1 MKNYL
6 EKEVKKTRNQYA
18 LPPRGNAIPAGS
30 LSDFLSDFLN
40 TKLGMG
46 RVSQVRS
53 LTPNFRIVAFK
64 MWATRVKVAK
74 IANIILPKMG
84 IPPYAISTKFG
95 LGRESQVRTLLPN
108 FTVVAYKIWAYSPKI
123 AKIGIF
129 WYKFARKGYTP
140 LCEFYKI
147 WLGEGSPRSA
157 PSRQISSL
165 WLLKCGFT
173 APKIVKN
180 GNFWYTF
187 APKGKFWGSTE
198 KVEYR
203 CITTTRMQ

>member
-1 MKNYL
+1 M
-6 EKEVKKTRNQYA
+6 R
-18 LPPRGNAIPAGS
+18 
-30 LSDFLSDFLN
+30 FLQNLAW
-40 TKLGMG
+40 G
-46 RVSQVRS
+46 RESQVCTC
-53 LTPNFRIVAFK
+53 LPNFTIVALK
-64 MWATRVKVAK
+64 MKCGLTAPKVAK
-74 IANIILPKMG
+74 IANFGIILPKWVYPLSDFYQIWLVRG
-84 IPPYAISTKFG
+84 SPRSAPSCQISPLWLTKYG
-95 LGRESQVRTLLPN
+95 PTAP
-108 FTVVAYKIWAYSPKI
+108 KSPKLVF
-123 AKIGIF
+123 F

-187 APKGKFWGSTE
+187 APKEKFRGRQIKLDIGAQLQTSL
-198 KVEYR
+198 YA
-203 CITTTRMQ
+203 ITLSISLSHVHC

>member
-1 MKNYL
+1 
-6 EKEVKKTRNQYA
+6 
-18 LPPRGNAIPAGS
+18 
-30 LSDFLSDFLN
+30 
-40 TKLGMG
+40 
-46 RVSQVRS
+46 
-53 LTPNFRIVAFK
+53 
-64 MWATRVKVAK
+64 
-74 IANIILPKMG
+74 MG
-84 IPPYAISTKFG
+84 IPLKRFLPNLACE
-95 LGRESQVRTLLPN
+95 RESQVRTLLPN

-187 APKGKFWGSTE
+187 APKEKFRGRQIKLDIGAQLQTSL
-198 KVEYR
+198 YA
-203 CITTTRMQ
+203 ITLSISLSHVHC